1 VLLIT
6 EVTQSNESPLHL
18 ALVQWYDF
26 KSHKTPF
33 IYGCPWLKLVDMYHL
48 VPIEAI
54 ENIVHVVPRFD
65 KDNEYFINKYI
76 F

>member
-1 VLLIT
+1 LIT
-6 EVTQSNESPLHL
+6 EVILPNKSPLHL

-26 KSHKTPF
+26 KTKKTPF
-33 IYGCPWLKLVDMYHL
+33 VYGCPWLELVEIYNFIE
-48 VPIEAI
+48 IEAI

-65 KDNEYFINKYI
+65 KENEYFINKFI